1 MCILCNKE
9 RGNQHEEPVVFV
21 SEGAYYAIFGG
32 TEFFYFIYLP
42 ISNKNTIFAPG
53 IRNILSYDVKL

>member
-1 MCILCNKE
+1 MCILCNQE

-32 TEFFYFIYLP
+32 TEFFLFH
-42 ISNKNTIFAPG
+42 IFAY
-53 IRNILSYDVKL
+53 IE